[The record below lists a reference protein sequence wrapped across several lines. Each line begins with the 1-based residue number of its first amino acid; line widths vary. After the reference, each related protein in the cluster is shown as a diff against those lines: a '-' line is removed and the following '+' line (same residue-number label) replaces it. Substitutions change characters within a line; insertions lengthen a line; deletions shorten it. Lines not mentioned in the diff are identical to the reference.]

1 VTVGIE
7 EIEEEF
13 QRSAALQDPQVLQG
27 EARVRAQRG
36 GGEEVIATHSSK
48 SSDVWTLYLYAMK
61 SPMTREKYQRRFIKF
76 LDFLGLAYD
85 DDAPLPQKSNFFAQ
99 KAREDTNWA
108 FENILK
114 FIQYQN
120 DRVNRKEIAGATVRN
135 YVKSI
140 KLFCEM
146 ADIQIPW
153 KKITRGLPRGRRY
166 ADDRIPTIEELR
178 KLLDY
183 PDRRMKA
190 IICTMTSSGI
200 RLGAWDYLRWGHI
213 YVQ

>member
-1 VTVGIE
+1 
-7 EIEEEF
+7 
-13 QRSAALQDPQVLQG
+13 
-27 EARVRAQRG
+27 
-36 GGEEVIATHSSK
+36 
-48 SSDVWTLYLYAMK
+48 
-61 SPMTREKYQRRFIKF
+61 MTRQKYQRRFIKF
-76 LDFLGLAYD
+76 LDFL
-85 DDAPLPQKSNFFAQ
+85 DDASLPQKSNTFAQ

-108 FENILK
+108 FESILK
-114 FIQYQN
+114 LIQYQN
-120 DRVNRKEIAGATVRN
+120 DRVNKKEITGATIRN

-146 ADIQIPW
+146 ADISIPW

-178 KLLDY
+178 KLLEY

-213 YVQ
+213 RPIEREGKVIAAKIIVYLGEDEEYFSYISPEAWQALTDWMGYREESGELIDEDSFLMRDLWDTTVP

>member
-1 VTVGIE
+1 
-7 EIEEEF
+7 
-13 QRSAALQDPQVLQG
+13 
-27 EARVRAQRG
+27 
-36 GGEEVIATHSSK
+36 
-48 SSDVWTLYLYAMK
+48 
-61 SPMTREKYQRRFIKF
+61 MTREKYQRRFIKF
-76 LDFLGLAYD
+76 LDFLGKIDND
-85 DDAPLPQKSNFFAQ
+85 DHHNDYRLTLPQKSNTFAQ

-108 FENILK
+108 FQCILK

-146 ADIQIPW
+146 ADIPISW
-153 KKITRGLPRGRRY
+153 KKITRGLPKGRRY
-166 ADDRIPTIEELR
+166 ADDRIPTMEELR

-190 IICTMTSSGI
+190 IICTMTSSG
-200 RLGAWDYLRWGHI
+200 LSWGMGLSTVGTHTSNRKRR
-213 YVQ
+213 